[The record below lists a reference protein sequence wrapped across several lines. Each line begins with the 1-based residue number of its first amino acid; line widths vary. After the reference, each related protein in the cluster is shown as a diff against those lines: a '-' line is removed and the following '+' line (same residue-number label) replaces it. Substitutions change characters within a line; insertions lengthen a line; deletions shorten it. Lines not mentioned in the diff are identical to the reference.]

1 MGVLVYLIT
10 KPLMQYVAIL
20 LLQPCSNFK
29 KMLGSQKILQFLAQF
44 STFLWSYLCLYN
56 THALANTFSRFHKRK
71 VFKYIHILKPQ

>member
-20 LLQPCSNFK
+20 LQPHSNFF
-29 KMLGSQKILQFLAQF
+29 KMLGSQKNLQFLPQF
-44 STFLWSYLCLYN
+44 STFLWSYLCFYN

-71 VFKYIHILKPQ
+71 VFKYIHKLKPQ